1 MFSVFSIAFLAIG
14 LGIFLAV
21 YITKNPAPGVITT
34 VPPEEDYDSDAELNA
49 RLHLKDLF
57 RLGEKLLKE
66 HNLELK
72 DTLVQNENEVY
83 WVAESQSEF
92 FYGNY
97 VLGFIQVPEE
107 RPFYTMKELLEFKDF
122 VKSSTSAKGFLFISG
137 YFTRDAHQP
146 LEGPK
151 VTLYNKRRVLT
162 ELKTR
167 EAKTG

>member
-1 MFSVFSIAFLAIG
+1 MFSVFSIAFVAVA

-21 YITKNPAPGVITT
+21 YITKNPAPGVITS
-34 VPPEEDYDSDAELNA
+34 VPPEDDYDTDSELNA
-49 RLHLKDLF
+49 RLVLKDLF
-57 RLGEKLLKE
+57 SLGEKMLKQ
-66 HNLELK
+66 HKLVLK
-72 DTLVQNENEVY
+72 DTLVQTENEVY
-83 WVAESQSEF
+83 WIAESQSEF

-97 VLGFIQVPEE
+97 VLGFVQVPDE

-137 YFTRDAHQP
+137 YFTRDSHQP

-162 ELKTR
+162 ELKAR
-167 EAKTG
+167 EAITG